1 MLLESNIV
9 EEDDD
14 SQSGASSQVAKK
26 FKFNWERTIITLL
39 KKQDDKQMSVK
50 RLRKKVI
57 QRYIPNVV
65 ICNVQLNITLR
76 FMVCNVFVGFS
87 RVYCH

>member
-1 MLLESNIV
+1 MLPESNIV

-14 SQSGASSQVAKK
+14 SQSGASSQAAKK

-50 RLRKKVI
+50 RLRKKV
-57 QRYIPNVV
+57 
-65 ICNVQLNITLR
+65 
-76 FMVCNVFVGFS
+76 M
-87 RVYCH
+87 

>member
-1 MLLESNIV
+1 MYSVVIVFCRKCFTFMLLESNIV

-50 RLRKKVI
+50 RLRKKV
-57 QRYIPNVV
+57 
-65 ICNVQLNITLR
+65 
-76 FMVCNVFVGFS
+76 M
-87 RVYCH
+87 